1 MALQEENKRKA
12 KTDAVLAGAIKKLNE
27 LQGTET
33 ADDEEETKDAHPAD
47 RVNRVVDEVN
57 AQGTE
62 NTENTETKENGVT
75 EQATRLDSG
84 ADSPNDLPSPP
95 ESADDRRQNRNKK
108 TESTEFFRCC
118 NVS

>member
-1 MALQEENKRKA
+1 MQEENKRKE

-47 RVNRVVDEVN
+47 RGNRVVDDVN

-62 NTENTETKENGVT
+62 NPENKENGVT

-84 ADSPNDLPSPP
+84 ADFPNDLPSSP
-95 ESADDRRQNRNKK
+95 ESADDRRQKRNKK
-108 TESTEFFRCC
+108 TEPTEFFRCC